1 MALRQRVIGQ
11 IGDDRQG
18 GIAPRFGR
26 SLIHPF
32 PPIRSMDGKPC
43 RLCRPRDPRHA
54 HPNNPLPWC
63 RKELSTESSR
73 DSSRVLASATSE
85 NVDQL
90 RWLPMSGCIGAR
102 LLTLLASTFRKVE
115 RSGRGSTL
123 AGVRRGTLALAGAA
137 RGSLAL
143 LVSNPRNDLDPWGT
157 SQGCLLRCAHRRSS
171 RRPDASRPCR
181 PAGQAQFM
189 LPGDL
194 RRPKRPTPVPRSLI
208 CRISVFGPGMRNSLA
223 PSSRRQASV
232 GDASGSGRQ

>member
-43 RLCRPRDPRHA
+43 RLCRPHYPRHA

-90 RWLPMSGCIGAR
+90 RWLPMSGCIGDR

-143 LVSNPRNDLDPWGT
+143 LVSNPRNAAKNGLFRGV
-157 SQGCLLRCAHRRSS
+157 A
-171 RRPDASRPCR
+171 
-181 PAGQAQFM
+181 
-189 LPGDL
+189 PGVKM
-194 RRPKRPTPVPRSLI
+194 PKR
-208 CRISVFGPGMRNSLA
+208 
-223 PSSRRQASV
+223 
-232 GDASGSGRQ
+232 